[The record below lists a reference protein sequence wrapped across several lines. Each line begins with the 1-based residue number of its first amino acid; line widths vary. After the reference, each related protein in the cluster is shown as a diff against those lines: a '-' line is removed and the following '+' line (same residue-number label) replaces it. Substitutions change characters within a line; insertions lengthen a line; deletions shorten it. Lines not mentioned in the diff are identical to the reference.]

1 MSPGSQAIAATRDQ
15 TSRDVHG
22 RTRVAAVVQEYF
34 RGSHADKLVTKLF
47 RGYELLWV
55 PRRPT
60 VAVTS
65 LYVDWTAP
73 NDISGR
79 LADEHGATVHT
90 SIRDA
95 LTGGGDSLAVDGV
108 VIVGDRHPGGGQPD
122 SSDERGQP
130 IDPRARYF
138 KEVAAVFQECGRVVP
153 VFMDKQLGS
162 TWSEAKEVYD
172 LAKDRGIPLMAG
184 SSIPV
189 NHRFPPVQIPLGA
202 AVEEVVVAASGSG
215 ETNPYHMLEVVESM
229 IERRKGHE
237 TGVASVQFLS
247 GKEFWRAWDSGD
259 RWSHDLREA
268 ALSVSPHVDEPA
280 QAFYDRRRTPPAH
293 PSGGERRLPKLA
305 AAEEAIVV
313 EYRDGVRM
321 SLILLNGYM
330 LRRNIAIKTKELD
343 APFVTSSPTGGKSAD
358 VPMSG
363 PLPPAPGH
371 PKADGWNFDHLAFF
385 VEEFLATGRAPYPV
399 ERTLLVGGILDAA
412 MTSRYRGGEVVETP
426 HLAIGY
432 EPRFL

>member
-1 MSPGSQAIAATRDQ
+1 MSPGSHTVAATRGQ
-15 TSRDVHG
+15 TPRRVRG

-47 RGYELLWV
+47 QGYELLWV

-65 LYVDWTAP
+65 LYVDWIAP
-73 NDISGR
+73 NDISGK
-79 LADEHGATVHT
+79 LAAKHGATVHT

-95 LTGGGDSLAVDGV
+95 LTGGGDSLVVDGV

-122 SSDERGQP
+122 SNDERGQP
-130 IDPRARYF
+130 LDPRARYF
-138 KEVAAVFQECGRVVP
+138 KEVAAVFEECGRVVP
-153 VFMDKQLGS
+153 VFMDKQLGP

-172 LAKDRGIPLMAG
+172 LAKERGIPLMAG

-189 NHRFPPVQIPLGA
+189 NYRYPPTQIPLGA
-202 AVEEVVVAASGSG
+202 TVEEVVITASGSG

-229 IERRKGHE
+229 IERRQGHE

-247 GKEFWRAWDSGD
+247 GKDFWRAWDSGD
-259 RWSHDLREA
+259 RWSRALQEA
-268 ALSVSPHVDEPA
+268 ALAVSPHADEPA
-280 QAFYDRRRTPPAH
+280 QAFYDRRRKPPAQAD
-293 PSGGERRLPKLA
+293 SGDRLPKLA

-313 EYRDGVRM
+313 EYRDGVRV
-321 SLILLNGYM
+321 SLVLLNGYM
-330 LRRNIAIKTKELD
+330 LRRNIAIKTKEFD
-343 APFVTSSPTGGKSAD
+343 APFVTSSPTGGKSTDIAM
-358 VPMSG
+358 VG
-363 PLPPAPGH
+363 PLPPAAGH

-385 VEEFLATGRAPYPV
+385 VEEFFATGQLPYPV

-412 MTSRYRGGEVVETP
+412 MTSRYRGGELVETP
-426 HLAIGY
+426 HLAISY
-432 EPRFL
+432 EPPFL

>member
-1 MSPGSQAIAATRDQ
+1 MSPGPQAIAADHDAPPA
-15 TSRDVHG
+15 SR
-22 RTRVAAVVQEYF
+22 RPRVAAVVQEYF

-47 RGYELLWV
+47 QGYELLWV

-65 LYVDWTAP
+65 LYVDWVAS

-79 LADEHGATVHT
+79 LAAQHGATVSTT
-90 SIRDA
+90 SIREA
-95 LTGGGDSLAVDGV
+95 LTGGGDSLVVDGV

-138 KEVAAVFQECGRVVP
+138 KEVAEVFEQCGRVVP

-172 LAKDRGIPLMAG
+172 LARQRGIPLMAG

-189 NHRFPPVQIPLGA
+189 NYRYPPVQIPLGST
-202 AVEEVVVAASGSG
+202 VEEVVVTASGSG

-229 IERRKGHE
+229 IERRHGYE
-237 TGVASVQFLS
+237 TGVESVQFLS
-247 GKEFWRAWDSGD
+247 GKEFWHAWDSGD
-259 RWSHDLREA
+259 HWSPALQEA
-268 ALSVSPHVDEPA
+268 ALSVSPHADEPA
-280 QAFYDRRRTPPAH
+280 QAFYNRRRRPPAQAE
-293 PSGGERRLPKLA
+293 GGERRLPKLA

-313 EYRDGVRM
+313 TYRDGVRV
-321 SLILLNGYM
+321 SLLLLNGYM
-330 LRRNIAIKTKELD
+330 LRRNIAVKTKEFD
-343 APFVTSSPTGGKSAD
+343 APFATSSPTGGKATD
-358 VPMSG
+358 IAMVG
-363 PLPPAPGH
+363 PLPPASGH

-385 VEEFLATGRAPYPV
+385 VEEFLATGQPPYPV

-412 MTSRYRGGEVVETP
+412 LTSRYHGGAVVETP
-426 HLAIGY
+426 HLAISY
-432 EPRFL
+432 EPTFR